1 MKNTLL
7 SITIPTFNRA
17 KDLEACLESIAL
29 QIREAPGL
37 KYLVEVVIS
46 DNCST
51 DNTENVAMKYKNEF
65 ANFVYVKNETNVGFD
80 RNTLNVVTH
89 ATSKYCWYLGD
100 DDVVQNGGI
109 ELVVNQLKNGL
120 YDVMTVEATPT
131 KSDNVHTVK
140 KSYPVSSLVEV
151 SDGNEFYFK
160 GYCQGGFSVLI
171 FNREM
176 WMSLV
181 DAKDYLTHWL
191 YYETVLKMLV
201 ATKKKILYV
210 NEPVIVTGQDCRWSE
225 NGTELFTFIN
235 SNLLMEKMIGF
246 GFDKERL
253 VAELKKNSQKIPIMT
268 LRAKGHG
275 LRYTIKNLKY
285 MYDNLPYARTHNLLA
300 ATLVYFVPNFVVR
313 LVRDTK
319 KKLS

>member
-1 MKNTLL
+1 MKNPLL

-29 QIREAPGL
+29 QIREVPAL
-37 KYLVEVVIS
+37 NDLVEVVIS
-46 DNCST
+46 DNCSP
-51 DNTENVAMKYKNEF
+51 DNTESVARKYQSEF

-89 ATSKYCWYLGD
+89 ATSTYCWYLGD
-100 DDVVQNGGI
+100 DDVIQNGGI
-109 ELVVNQLKNGL
+109 ELVVNRLKDGL
-120 YDVMTVEATPT
+120 HDVMTVEATPT
-131 KSDNVHTVK
+131 KSDSLHAIK
-140 KSYPVSSLVEV
+140 KSYPESALIEV

-181 DAKDYLTHWL
+181 DTEDYLTYWL

-210 NEPVIVTGQDCRWSE
+210 SEPVIVTGQDCRWSE

-235 SNLLMEKMIGF
+235 SNLLMEKMIRF

-253 VAELKKNSQKIPIMT
+253 IAELKMNSQKIPIMT

-275 LRYTIKNLKY
+275 LHYTIKNLKY
-285 MYDNLPYARTHNLLA
+285 MYTNLPYAHKRNLLA

-319 KKLS
+319 KKFS

>member
-29 QIREAPGL
+29 QVREAPAL
-37 KYLVEVVIS
+37 NDLVEIVIS
-46 DNCST
+46 DNCSP
-51 DNTENVAMKYKNEF
+51 DNTESVARKYESEF
-65 ANFVYVKNETNVGFD
+65 ANFVYVKNETNIGFD
-80 RNTLNVVTH
+80 RNTLNVVVH
-89 ATSKYCWYLGD
+89 ATSTYCWYLGD
-100 DDVVQNGGI
+100 DDVIQNGGI
-109 ELVVNQLKNGL
+109 ELVINHLKDGL
-120 YDVMTVEATPT
+120 HDVMTVEATPT
-131 KSDNVHTVK
+131 KSDSLHAVK
-140 KSYPVSSLVEV
+140 KSYPESSLIEV

-181 DAKDYLTHWL
+181 DTEDYLNYWL

-210 NEPVIVTGQDCRWSE
+210 SEPVIVTGQDCRWSE

-246 GFDKERL
+246 GFDKDRV
-253 VAELKKNSQKIPIMT
+253 VAELEKNSQKIPIMT

-275 LRYTIKNLKY
+275 LKYTIENLKF
-285 MYDNLPYARTHNLLA
+285 M
-300 ATLVYFVPNFVVR
+300 
-313 LVRDTK
+313 
-319 KKLS
+319 